1 MDEYFAQLNRRLI
14 KEYNDVTGTVNLA
27 NGAPTE
33 DKPILRDMAI
43 EEAEH
48 AEVIKDILTEHNKLE
63 KTSDYEE
70 AKEKAEKA
78 LESI

>member
-14 KEYNDVTGTVNLA
+14 KEYNDVTGTVKLA
-27 NGAPTE
+27 NEAPTE
-33 DKPILRDMAI
+33 DKPVLRDMAK

-48 AEVIKDILTEHNKLE
+48 AMVIKNILEEHNKLE

-70 AKEKAEKA
+70 AKEKAESA